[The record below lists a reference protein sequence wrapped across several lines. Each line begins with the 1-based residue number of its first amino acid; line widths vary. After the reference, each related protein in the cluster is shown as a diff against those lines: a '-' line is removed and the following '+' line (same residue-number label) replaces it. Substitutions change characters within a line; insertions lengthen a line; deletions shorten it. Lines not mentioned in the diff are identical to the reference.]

1 MHRGIR
7 IAALI
12 ASAQHVRGTV
22 RDSTT
27 GLPIAGAVIT
37 TMDLLDR
44 VGPRSVT
51 NERGSY
57 FVTATGARRLRIV
70 RLGFR
75 PVDVDLAARRDSTA
89 IDVAMARIPYQ
100 LQPVRVLAGA
110 RCPRQSDRTAA
121 LALLEQ
127 ARAGLLATV
136 VARSDKPARMT
147 RLSIERW
154 LDPETNRVMRQRVK
168 IDSAP
173 SGRRWRALDRH
184 RRPCAGRHPIQ
195 VRRTRP
201 AAGCARARRFCW
213 IS

>member
-1 MHRGIR
+1 MSSLRFPLAV
-7 IAALI
+7 AAAVML
-12 ASAQHVRGTV
+12 AAVEGMGAQQVRGTV

-37 TMDLLDR
+37 TMDSLDR
-44 VGPRSVT
+44 VGRRSVT

-75 PVDVDLAARRDSTA
+75 PVDVDLAQRDLAST
-89 IDVAMARIPYQ
+89 IDVIMARIPYQ
-100 LQPVRVLAGA
+100 LQQVRVVAGA
-110 RCPRQSDRTAA
+110 KCPRRSDRTAA

-154 LDPETNRVMRQRVK
+154 LDTENDRIMRQRVK

-173 SGRRWRALDRH
+173 STRAY
-184 RRPCAGRHPIQ
+184 G
-195 VRRTRP
+195 
-201 AAGCARARRFCW
+201 AAR
-213 IS
+213 S